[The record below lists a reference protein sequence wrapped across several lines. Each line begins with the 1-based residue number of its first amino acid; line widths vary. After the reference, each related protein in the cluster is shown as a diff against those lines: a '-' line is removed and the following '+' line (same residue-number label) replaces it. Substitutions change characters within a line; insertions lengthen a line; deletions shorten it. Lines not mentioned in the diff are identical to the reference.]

1 MNSKFWKNKRVL
13 VTGGAGFIGSH
24 VVEQL
29 VGFRARVT
37 VLDDFSNGSRQ
48 NLASV
53 LQSIKV
59 IKGDATN
66 LQTCLKACVQQ
77 DILINMV
84 AKVGGIEFNRTH
96 QAEMFYQNMLL
107 ELAPIEAAR
116 LSGVD
121 RVLMVSSACVYPR
134 NASIPTPE
142 SEGFIDEPEP
152 TNSGYGWAK
161 RMGEIAARLY
171 AEQYG
176 LKTGVV
182 RPYNCYGPRDHF
194 DPEKSHVI
202 PALIKRV
209 MDGENPIPVWG
220 SGKQTR
226 SFLYVDDL
234 ARGIIL
240 AAENLPFVE
249 PVNLGSTEEV
259 TMKELVEL
267 IKRISGSNA
276 PIKLDKT
283 KPDGSPRRVSDN
295 RLAEKLFGFKP
306 NVGLEE
312 GLRRTI
318 EWYSNR
324 LMIND

>member
-1 MNSKFWKNKRVL
+1 MKKQFWKNKRVL

-29 VGFRARVT
+29 VGLGTRVT
-37 VLDDFSNGSRQ
+37 VLDDFSNGSRS
-48 NLASV
+48 NLKRVSG
-53 LQSIKV
+53 QIT
-59 IKGDATN
+59 IIRGDATN
-66 LQTCLKACVQQ
+66 LKTCLKACTNQ
-77 DILINMV
+77 DLLINMV
-84 AKVGGIEFNRTH
+84 ARVGGIEFNRTH
-96 QAEMFYQNMLL
+96 QGEMFYQNMLL
-107 ELAPIEAAR
+107 ELAPLEAAR

-142 SEGFIDEPEP
+142 SEGFMDEPEP

-171 AEQYG
+171 ADQYK

-194 DPEKSHVI
+194 NPEKSHVI

-209 MDGENPIPVWG
+209 MDGENPITVWG
-220 SGKQTR
+220 TGAQTR

-240 AAENLPFVE
+240 AAENLPFSE
-249 PVNLGSTEEV
+249 SVNLGSTEEV

-267 IKRISGSNA
+267 IKRISGSNS
-276 PIKLDKT
+276 PIKLDKS

-306 NVGLEE
+306 KVTLEE
-312 GLRRTI
+312 GLKRTI
-318 EWYSNR
+318 EWLKAKS
-324 LMIND
+324 